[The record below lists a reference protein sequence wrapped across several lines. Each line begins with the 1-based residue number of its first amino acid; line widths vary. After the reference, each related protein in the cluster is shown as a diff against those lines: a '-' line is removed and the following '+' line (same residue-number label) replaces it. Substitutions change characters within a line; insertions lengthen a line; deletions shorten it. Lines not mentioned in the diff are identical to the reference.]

1 MGSTSPKKSTRGAI
15 ATSSLASSAY
25 ILLGSPSVFD
35 GMLSRAELEQRK
47 RKDQPGWTEKQIR
60 DWVTRLSSELKGAEK
75 DLEKAKRLLEYERQS
90 YLTAQDNGEEDE
102 VLEEREKQWD
112 EAEESVNIAEKR
124 VEGMERQLLL

>member
-1 MGSTSPKKSTRGAI
+1 
-15 ATSSLASSAY
+15 
-25 ILLGSPSVFD
+25 
-35 GMLSRAELEQRK
+35 MLSRAELEQRK

-112 EAEESVNIAEKR
+112 EAEESVNIGEKR